1 MGRETLSRGPR
12 VGSCLTLGNELSKEI
27 LVLAKQETLLRR
39 GTRGRAAKRTQ
50 ENCCATWLTVSGFM
64 VSGLV
69 SWLSVA
75 NHFDSWLFLVARI
88 SLSSNGFQQ
97 EGFWEVSRTYG
108 LASPLSF

>member
-50 ENCCATWLTVSGFM
+50 ENCCATWLTVSDFM